1 VPCALVNRPV
11 LKPPPPLGIGHL
23 KPYVLSPFLHHVAT
37 LCLVSLISKDLAVF
51 QLYVLEFFLLH
62 SVLFICYLFVVLEFL
77 VGTVLVLTGR
87 HGRAGLDVGPVG
99 ELLGAAVEVAH
110 ADGHGLLP
118 QQPHGRHGHEGEEEV
133 DHVLTCLH
141 EYHAWVPAW
150 RDEQLHGQRC
160 RHAGAVTVIG
170 GLHRLRSS
178 TANELCVARSTSSC
192 YTAHIHIHMAR
203 RVDLAS
209 EFSVIDMWA
218 PRPTRPCR
226 LISSSLFLQSRRVVQ
241 HIYQIHVHQT
251 FC

>member
-1 VPCALVNRPV
+1 MQT
-11 LKPPPPLGIGHL
+11 
-23 KPYVLSPFLHHVAT
+23 AT
-37 LCLVSLISKDLAVF
+37 DSFPSSLTAGTAMREKRKSTTSLPASTNTTRGCQPGAMSSFMVS
-51 QLYVLEFFLLH
+51 
-62 SVLFICYLFVVLEFL
+62 
-77 VGTVLVLTGR
+77 
-87 HGRAGLDVGPVG
+87 
-99 ELLGAAVEVAH
+99 
-110 ADGHGLLP
+110 
-118 QQPHGRHGHEGEEEV
+118 
-133 DHVLTCLH
+133 
-141 EYHAWVPAW
+141 
-150 RDEQLHGQRC
+150 
-160 RHAGAVTVIG
+160 GAVTVIG
-170 GLHRLRSS
+170 GCHRLRSS